1 MAVPPSRS
9 LPTEI
14 LLITLA
20 ALLAGIF
27 EAALITTHRVAG
39 VDPFL
44 YVPLQVWFFVP
55 LAWIG
60 IAAILAIP
68 AYLISRQQG
77 AVIVLC
83 AIAAIFV
90 GCRIALVSR
99 KWGLC
104 VLVAIF
110 LGLLWMTRRM
120 RLPRLRRSVVLI
132 TSVFLAVACLGA
144 AIPHRS

>member
-27 EAALITTHRVAG
+27 EAALVTTHRVAG

-44 YVPLQVWFFVP
+44 YVPLQVWFLIP

-60 IAAILAIP
+60 IAGIVVIP
-68 AYLISRQQG
+68 AYLYSRKKG
-77 AVIVLC
+77 ALIVLC
-83 AIAAIFV
+83 AIAATFV

-104 VLVAIF
+104 ALVAVF
-110 LGLLWMTRRM
+110 LGLLWVARRV
-120 RLPRLRRSVVLI
+120 RLPRVRRGVALVTLML
-132 TSVFLAVACLGA
+132 LAV
-144 AIPHRS
+144 